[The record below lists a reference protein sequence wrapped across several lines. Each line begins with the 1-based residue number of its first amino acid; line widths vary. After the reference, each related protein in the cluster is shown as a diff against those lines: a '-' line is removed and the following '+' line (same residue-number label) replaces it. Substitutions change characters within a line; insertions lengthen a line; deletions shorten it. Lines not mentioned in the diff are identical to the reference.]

1 MSANI
6 DKVTGDAHSSRTH
19 TIDSDEA
26 APLTEGNVQ
35 SNESTTENEKKPPVL
50 LVIGMAGA
58 GKTTFMQRI
67 NSYVRTKGKMPYVI
81 NLDPAVKNLN
91 YAPNIDIRDTIN
103 YKEVMKQYQL
113 GPNGGI
119 LTSLNLFATRFEKVL
134 EIMDKRASQVDY
146 CFVDTPGQI
155 EIFTWSASGA
165 VITESLAST
174 FPTVVVYV
182 IDTPRCVS
190 PITFVSNMLYAC
202 SIMYKTRLPM
212 VIALNKADVVD
223 TEFVEEWMTDF
234 DALQDALSQDDS
246 YMSSLSR
253 SMGQVLEE
261 FYNHMQSA
269 SVSAVTGQGMEEFF
283 HAVDTA
289 VEEYENVYKPELER
303 IRKERDN
310 KEERERDAQME
321 RIQKDMGKNGQ
332 VAVDGDPISAS
343 QAAIDREVDSD
354 AGEEASDDDDQRDV
368 EAFDRFISTQK

>member
-1 MSANI
+1 
-6 DKVTGDAHSSRTH
+6 
-19 TIDSDEA
+19 
-26 APLTEGNVQ
+26 
-35 SNESTTENEKKPPVL
+35 
-50 LVIGMAGA
+50 
-58 GKTTFMQRI
+58 
-67 NSYVRTKGKMPYVI
+67 MPYVI
-81 NLDPAVKNLN
+81 NLDPAVKNLG

-134 EIMDKRASQVDY
+134 EIIDKRATQVDY
-146 CFVDTPGQI
+146 TFVDTPGQI

-234 DALQDALSQDDS
+234 DALQDALAQDDS

-253 SMGQVLEE
+253 SMGMVLEE

-269 SVSAVTGQGMEEFF
+269 SVSAVTGQGIEEFF
-283 HAVDTA
+283 TAVDAA
-289 VEEYENVYKPELER
+289 VEEYDTIYKPELER
-303 IRKERDN
+303 IKKEREG
-310 KEERERDAQME
+310 KQQQERDEQME
-321 RIQKDMGKNGQ
+321 RIQRDMGKNGQ
-332 VAVDGDPISAS
+332 TLEAMAMAKREEEGSEESGSDDDE
-343 QAAIDREVDSD
+343 QREVD
-354 AGEEASDDDDQRDV
+354 
-368 EAFDRFISTQK
+368 AFDRFITTQK